1 VDRIAE
7 VDAVVGGEEDLEHR
21 LHASGSLRILRAA
34 TGMPCCSHKPLSM
47 GMLS

>member
-1 VDRIAE
+1 V
-7 VDAVVGGEEDLEHR
+7 VVGEECL
-21 LHASGSLRILRAA
+21 LSGSLRILRAA